1 MRRVQTTS
9 CNAAFPRNQWYIA
22 GHPDELG
29 PKPLHRTLL
38 GEPVAMYRRGD
49 GTPVALFDRCPHRG
63 LPLSEGNIIGDN
75 LQCLYHGIEFGP
87 DGSCARIP
95 SGGQISAGM
104 HVQSYPL
111 VERVPFLWIWVG
123 DPAKADPNTIP
134 DLSTFGF
141 GQPGWYTANWDVLP
155 CKANYLLPFENL
167 LDASHISFLHKGQ
180 IDTGNVAS
188 LPFRIEQNGPL
199 IRVIR
204 EARNEPQNPLTMKTF
219 GFEGDTVHRTIIA
232 DAFVPSWAG
241 IRVEL
246 LPVDGGRTEPAVSQL
261 VVGITPEKPGRS
273 FEFTNTIVNFPPL
286 PSMSR
291 DDARDLLME
300 DVIAMEKIQA
310 AYDALG
316 PERCPEIS
324 VRSDGAPLMARK
336 MFLKMIS
343 DEAVPDRAAASV
355 AA

>member
-1 MRRVQTTS
+1 MRRIPVTA
-9 CNAAFPRNQWYIA
+9 CNAAYPRNQWYVA

-29 PKPLHRTLL
+29 ETPFRRTLL
-38 GEPVAMYRRGD
+38 GEPVVMYRKAD
-49 GTPVALFDRCPHRG
+49 GTPAALFDRCPHRG
-63 LPLSEGNIIGDN
+63 LPLSEGKVAGDN
-75 LQCLYHGIEFGP
+75 LQCLYHGIEFAP

-104 HVQSYPL
+104 RVQSYPL
-111 VERVPFLWIWVG
+111 VERVPFLWIWIG
-123 DPAKADPNTIP
+123 DPAKADPADIP
-134 DLSTFGF
+134 DLTRFGF
-141 GQPGWYTANWDVLP
+141 GQPGWHTANWDVLP

-167 LDASHISFLHKGQ
+167 LDASHISFLHHGQ

-188 LPFRIEQNGPL
+188 LPFRIEQEGAL

-219 GFEGDTVHRTIIA
+219 GFEGETVHRTIIA

-246 LPVDGGRTEPAVSQL
+246 LPVDGGRSAPAVSQL

-300 DVIAMEKIQA
+300 DVVAMEKIQA
-310 AYDALG
+310 MYDEVG

-324 VRSDGAPLMARK
+324 VRSDGAALMARK
-336 MFLKMIS
+336 LFLKMIA
-343 DEAVPDRAAASV
+343 DEGSADREIEGFAA
-355 AA
+355 